1 MLYLLS
7 VMIKK
12 IVLITS
18 LLLCFVAVIHAQ
30 SWVWAKR
37 YGMRKGNKV
46 SCVKTDDSGYVYIAG
61 YFTQQITLGTNAL
74 PLSYTINQTSKE
86 AFIAKLDSNGYCYW
100 ARSGGSVF
108 DDRVLGMDVDSAGN
122 SIIVGTY
129 YGTTFTMGPVV
140 LNNSGLGGGDQ
151 GFIMKHDRNG
161 NLLWGR
167 FAGSKS
173 FGDDHAYDAVFDK
186 NGNAYIIGFL
196 TGDTLTCSGQI
207 QYPNVNA
214 GTTLVHKHCYWI
226 AKVNANGQFQWIR
239 TFGNLPWDISV
250 GKYVERDAAICTDHA
265 GNIYATAGFDGT
277 NKKFGTNIFNSA
289 GGYDIFVIKYDTS
302 GNYVWST
309 KGGSNKDDWSNG
321 ICSDK
326 QGHIYI
332 TGEHRDSLIVDTVL
346 VKNYDKRD
354 VFVMKFDAGTG
365 KPIWGKRAGSNLG
378 GERGND
384 IIADEYCNVYVC
396 GDINEG
402 AKFGDKITVPTGRSV
417 EAFVARITPE
427 GKWMWVATGGGIDS
441 SDRCNAVARGKGKQ
455 LYAVGFFRTNATF
468 GSTTLVINTATDSS
482 DGFYTRLDDNMLNKG
497 VDYDLN
503 YPTKTTLCFGDTA
516 HLKIPKHG
524 FLSIVPGTGFTTN
537 SDSTQLIFSPTTT
550 TTYTIIGA
558 SEGICVDY
566 DTIKFTMNV
575 SSKNYELF
583 LPEDTVICPGESII
597 YPVQKGDFLQV
608 TPMNGVVFNSDS
620 TKITFSP
627 TVTTKYNIFG
637 YILGFCPVFD
647 SVSFTVKLAT
657 KPTVNFEV
665 TPKVAL
671 IQDPTFTLNNYTTGA
686 STYQWFLGSNLFSIS
701 KSTTVKQYEA
711 GEYCYTLVAK
721 SMEGCIDSATN
732 CGKIINDE
740 RVFFPNAFTPN
751 GDFKNDEFKA
761 FLYNIDLDRITDF
774 SILIANR
781 FGEIVFKSNNPA
793 LGWDGNLKTKKCD
806 IGTYYYVCKFTTP
819 EGKKYDLKGDI
830 LLIR

>member
-1 MLYLLS
+1 MLYLLHI
-7 VMIKK
+7 MIKK
-12 IVLITS
+12 LVLITS
-18 LLLCFVAVIHAQ
+18 LLLYFATAINAQ
-30 SWVWAKR
+30 NWVWAQR

-74 PLSYTINQTSKE
+74 PLVYTINSYSKE

-100 ARSGGSVF
+100 ARSGGSIF
-108 DDRVLGMDVDSAGN
+108 DDRVLGMAVDSAGN

-129 YGTTFTMGPVV
+129 YGTTFTMGSVV

-173 FGDDHAYDAVFDK
+173 YGDDHAYDAVFDK
-186 NGNAYIIGFL
+186 NGNAYIVGFI
-196 TGDTLTCSGQI
+196 TGDTITCNGQI
-207 QYPNVNA
+207 QYPNVNL
-214 GTTLVHKHCYWI
+214 GTTLTHKQCYWLT
-226 AKVNANGQFQWIR
+226 KVDANGAFQWIR
-239 TFGNLPWDISV
+239 TFGNLPWDPIV
-250 GKYVERDAAICTDHA
+250 GKYVERDAAICTDDA

-277 NKKFGTNIFNSA
+277 NKKFGTDIFSSV
-289 GGYDIFVIKYDTS
+289 GGHDIFVTKYDTS
-302 GNYVWST
+302 GNYIWTT

-321 ICSDK
+321 ICADK

-354 VFVMKFDAGTG
+354 VFVMKLDAGTG

-402 AKFGDKITVPTGRSV
+402 AKFGDKIIVPTGRSV
-417 EAFVARITPE
+417 EAFVARISPE

-441 SDRCNAVARGKGKQ
+441 NDRCNSVAKGKGKQ
-455 LYAVGFFRTNATF
+455 LYAVGFFRVNATF
-468 GSTTLVINTATDSS
+468 GGTTLVINTATDSS
-482 DGFYTRLDDNMLNKG
+482 DGFYTRLDDSMLNKG
-497 VDYDLN
+497 ADYNLN
-503 YPTKTTLCFGDTA
+503 YPSKTTLCFGDTA
-516 HLKIPKHG
+516 HLKVPKHG
-524 FLSIVPGTGFTTN
+524 FLSILPGTGFTTN
-537 SDSTQLIFSPTTT
+537 SDTTQLIFSPNTT

-558 SEGICVDY
+558 SAGVCVEY
-566 DTIKFTMNV
+566 DTISFTMNV
-575 SSKNYELF
+575 SSKNFQLF
-583 LPEDTVICPGESII
+583 LPADTVICAGESIV
-597 YPVQKGDFLQV
+597 YPVQKEDFLQV

-620 TKITFSP
+620 TQITFSP
-627 TVTTKYNIFG
+627 SVTTKYQVFG
-637 YILGFCPVFD
+637 YILGACPVFD
-647 SVSFTVKLAT
+647 SVSFTVKLA
-657 KPTVNFEV
+657 PSPNINFEV
-665 TPKVAL
+665 TPKIAL
-671 IQDPTFTLNNYTTGA
+671 IQDPIFTLTNYTTGA
-686 STYQWFLGSNLFSIS
+686 SSYQWFLGTNLFSIS
-701 KSTTVKQYEA
+701 TSTTVKQSEP
-711 GEYCYTLVAK
+711 GEYCYKLIAE
-721 SMEGCIDSATN
+721 SMEGCIDSGTS
-732 CGKIINDE
+732 CGSIIKDE
-740 RVFFPNAFTPN
+740 RVFFPNAFSPN
-751 GDFKNDEFKA
+751 GDFKNEEFKA
-761 FLYNIDLDRITDF
+761 FLYNIELDKITDF

-819 EGKKYDLKGDI
+819 EGKKYDLKGDLI
-830 LLIR
+830 LIR